1 MGTVPVPMDETK
13 GDERADL
20 CVRGAELLVTM
31 DGSRREIAGGWVAIR
46 DGMISALGP
55 PGREP
60 AADRVIDAAGCLVT
74 PGLINT
80 HHHLYQNL
88 TRAFAPALTGNL
100 FAWLRTLYPVW
111 SRLDEEAAY
120 VSAWVGLCEL
130 ALGGCT
136 TTTDHLYLHP
146 RGAGDLIGAEIAA
159 ARELGFRFHPTR
171 GSMSLSVK
179 DGGLPPDEV
188 VQEEDE
194 ILADSE
200 RLVALHHDPA
210 PGAMVRVALAPC
222 SPFSVTPELMRRT
235 TELAERLDVRLHT
248 HLAEDLDE
256 DRFCEAVFGC
266 RPIEHF
272 ERVGWGS
279 ARAWVAHCVHPNQAE
294 IERLGRWGTG
304 VAHCPSS
311 NQILGAGLAPVRELR
326 DAGVPVGIG
335 CDGSASADCAS
346 LLETRG
352 ALLLA
357 RLRGGAGAMQAREAL
372 EMATCTCWL
381 PPHPRLPPAGG
392 GRDPGRLGR
401 DDEDRF
407 CEAVFGSADR
417 AFRAGRLG
425 ARWVAGNPRRAARV
439 RTRFWAPVWRCWRG
453 CAAAPGRCRRARR
466 WRWRP
471 WAAPPAWGATTSAR
485 WRRGGP
491 ATWWC
496 GRAAL
501 RQA

>member
-1 MGTVPVPMDETK
+1 MGTVPVPMDETN

-20 CVRGAELLVTM
+20 CVRGAQLLVTM
-31 DGSRREIAGGWVAIR
+31 DADRREIAGGWVAIR

-60 AADRVIDAAGCLVT
+60 AAARVIDAAGCLVT

-88 TRAFAPALTGNL
+88 TRAFAPALDGDL
-100 FAWLRTLYPVW
+100 FEWLRTLYPVW

-120 VSAWVGLCEL
+120 VSAWIGLCEL

-136 TTTDHLYLHP
+136 TSTDHLYVHP
-146 RGAGDLIGAEIAA
+146 RGAGDLISAEIAA

-179 DGGLPPDEV
+179 DGGLPPDAV
-188 VQEEDE
+188 VQQDDE

-210 PGAMVRVALAPC
+210 PGAMVRIALAPC
-222 SPFSVTPELMRRT
+222 SPFSVTPELMART
-235 TELAERLDVRLHT
+235 AELAERLDVRLHT
-248 HLAEDLDE
+248 HLAEDIGE
-256 DRFCEAVFGC
+256 NGYCEAAFGC
-266 RPIEHF
+266 RPVEHF

-279 ARAWVAHCVHPNQAE
+279 DRAWVAHCVHPNRAE

-346 LLETRG
+346 LWLETRG

-357 RLRGGAGAMQAREAL
+357 RLRGGPRAMQAREAL
-372 EMATCTCWL
+372 ELATL
-381 PPHPRLPPAGG
+381 GG
-392 GRDPGRLGR
+392 AACLGR
-401 DDEDRF
+401 DDI
-407 CEAVFGSADR
+407 
-417 AFRAGRLG
+417 
-425 ARWVAGNPRRAARV
+425 
-439 RTRFWAPVWRCWRG
+439 G
-453 CAAAPGRCRRARR
+453 CLAPGRAGDLVVWPVAGRSD
-466 WRWRP
+466 
-471 WAAPPAWGATTSAR
+471 AAGIAFAGALSDPVEALLR
-485 WRRGGP
+485 CGP
-491 ATWWC
+491 VAPRHTIVA
-496 GRAAL
+496 GRALVADGVL
-501 RQA
+501 SAPDTGEMLARHRRIAGEWQQSAGAR

>member
-1 MGTVPVPMDETK
+1 MGTVPVPMDETN

-20 CVRGAELLVTM
+20 CVRGAQLLVTM
-31 DGSRREIAGGWVAIR
+31 DADRREIAGGWVAIR

-60 AADRVIDAAGCLVT
+60 AAARVIDAAGCLVT

-88 TRAFAPALTGNL
+88 TRAFAPALDGDL
-100 FAWLRTLYPVW
+100 FEWLRTLYPVW

-120 VSAWVGLCEL
+120 VSAWIGLCEL

-136 TTTDHLYLHP
+136 TSTDHLYVHP
-146 RGAGDLIGAEIAA
+146 RGAGDLISAEIAA

-179 DGGLPPDEV
+179 DGGLPPDAV
-188 VQEEDE
+188 VQQDDE

-210 PGAMVRVALAPC
+210 PGAMVRIALAPC
-222 SPFSVTPELMRRT
+222 SPFSVTPELMART
-235 TELAERLDVRLHT
+235 AELAERLDVRLHT
-248 HLAEDLDE
+248 HLAEDIGE
-256 DRFCEAVFGC
+256 NGYCEAAFGC
-266 RPIEHF
+266 RPVEHF

-279 ARAWVAHCVHPNQAE
+279 DRAWVAHCVHPNRAE

-346 LLETRG
+346 LWLETRG

-357 RLRGGAGAMQAREAL
+357 RLRGGPRAMQAREAL
-372 EMATCTCWL
+372 ELATL
-381 PPHPRLPPAGG
+381 GG
-392 GRDPGRLGR
+392 AACLGR
-401 DDEDRF
+401 DDI
-407 CEAVFGSADR
+407 
-417 AFRAGRLG
+417 
-425 ARWVAGNPRRAARV
+425 
-439 RTRFWAPVWRCWRG
+439 G
-453 CAAAPGRCRRARR
+453 CLAPGRAGDLVVWPVAGRSDAAGIAFAGALSDPVEALLRCGPVAPRHTIVAGRSLVADGVLSAPDTGEMLARHRRIAGEWQQSAGAR
-466 WRWRP
+466 
-471 WAAPPAWGATTSAR
+471 
-485 WRRGGP
+485 
-491 ATWWC
+491 
-496 GRAAL
+496 
-501 RQA
+501 

>member
-1 MGTVPVPMDETK
+1 MPV
-13 GDERADL
+13 DERQRTAPVEL

-31 DGSRREIAGGWVAIR
+31 NAERREIPGGWVAIS
-46 DGMISALGP
+46 GGFVTAVGG

-60 AADRVIDAAGCLVT
+60 AAERVIDASGCLVT

-88 TRAFAPALTGNL
+88 TRAFAPALKGDL
-100 FAWLRTLYPVW
+100 FEWLRTLYPVW

-120 VSAWVGLCEL
+120 VSAWIGLCEL

-136 TTTDHLYLHP
+136 TSTDHLYLHP
-146 RGAGDLIGAEIAA
+146 RGAGDLISAEIAA

-179 DGGLPPDEV
+179 DGGLPPDDV
-188 VQEEDE
+188 VQEDDE

-210 PGAMVRVALAPC
+210 PGAMVRIALAPC
-222 SPFSVTPELMRRT
+222 SPFSVTPELMTRT
-235 TELAERLDVRLHT
+235 AELAERLGVRLHT
-248 HLAEDLDE
+248 HLAEDVGE
-256 DRFCEAVFGC
+256 NAYCREAFGC
-266 RPIEHF
+266 RPVEHF

-279 ARAWVAHCVHPNQAE
+279 DRAWVAHCVHPNQAE

-326 DAGVPVGIG
+326 DAGVSVGIG

-346 LLETRG
+346 LWLETRG

-357 RLRGGAGAMQAREAL
+357 RLRGGARAMQAREAL
-372 EMATCTCWL
+372 EMATL
-381 PPHPRLPPAGG
+381 GG
-392 GRDPGRLGR
+392 AACLGR
-401 DDEDRF
+401 DDI
-407 CEAVFGSADR
+407 
-417 AFRAGRLG
+417 
-425 ARWVAGNPRRAARV
+425 
-439 RTRFWAPVWRCWRG
+439 G
-453 CAAAPGRCRRARR
+453 CLAPGRAGDLVVWPLTGVADAAGIAFAGALSDPVEALLRCGPVVPRHTIVAGRSLVSDGMLTAAAAGELLGRHRRIARE
-466 WRWRP
+466 WMQ
-471 WAAPPAWGATTSAR
+471 AASAR
-485 WRRGGP
+485 
-491 ATWWC
+491 
-496 GRAAL
+496 
-501 RQA
+501 